1 MATSAQAFDPDAYL
15 SGGGG
20 FDPDAYLKGGPST
33 SDKVLNFVGDVG
45 TEASVSMAGQAL
57 GAATGPGYFAIAP
70 AAGLY
75 GNYLKQQREIE
86 RGDRKEYSLGEGVAS
101 AFLNFLPGGS
111 VLKSTGQAVAK
122 RTGEEVAQA
131 VLKRGIMGA
140 GASMVGGQIE
150 TAIEEK
156 RFPTYDEY
164 LSMAKSGAITGG
176 IAGAAEAKIA
186 GADLSAAGKKFWN
199 RLAGKNE
206 QEIGNVINQV
216 KESGTKAER
225 QAASEVVDVIGQEL
239 GIVKPFDKP
248 IQQSVE
254 TFGGS
259 MGGRAEASAR
269 SLLGDETVN
278 MALREAQL
286 LSAPEQA
293 ALRQRQV
300 VEQARIQAEREAQAA
315 ARAVPGGF
323 GGEAATAGSRPAPAS
338 QIQGVEVAPR
348 PTGGFG
354 GSGAE
359 GTPVSYPRSAAE
371 SAEAFQSAVSAEAP
385 YSAAVFERAIDEGRT
400 QAGAM
405 GLRYRLA
412 AAERA
417 SQARLAAEREAA
429 MRAGDFQKARE
440 LESLSSL
447 IEARRLSAPEARPSA
462 QAIEATST
470 PRVTGTDLP
479 TTEDIIQEFQN
490 VPGVGGRAGARR
502 MGLAS
507 VGGAGALMLKDE
519 AQAAEPAIGAVE
531 VEHPYLGTLK
541 YNRDWSADDIQ
552 KDVNKRE
559 VEYAKIQAAT
569 PQLQLREKFENAKT
583 HAEKLSVLQEFGPM
597 GAAMGM
603 RMAGGAAAG
612 ISPPM
617 LRPFIGMGTEAAAL
631 SVEGQ
636 PITAG
641 KMGRAAAEYSVAGA
655 SGQLAKNALKFMG
668 INLAGEQIEEF
679 IDRGGLISLDAAA
692 KKAAEGGAQA
702 LVMKAVD
709 KGKLAGLQ
717 RKAIE
722 GDSELI
728 KTLNAVN
735 EAGLIGDPLAFSKTT
750 GRKAAMK
757 LAGGSDEYQKY
768 ASIINEPK
776 ILNMAKQDIGI
787 EGALS
792 KENFIARR
800 LELGQAYND
809 VANISGTAKEAVN
822 QWKLAND
829 AARDAYRK
837 ASAKADTEALQAARS
852 YRDQANRWFDTIVSE
867 AERTGN
873 ESLVRNLKNS
883 QRLIAKTYA
892 VEAATNTATGRI
904 DNAKAWGL
912 MWDDGIKF
920 DGNMETLA
928 RLARTMPEVMADT
941 SKIGIGKGVPQGKV
955 AAAFAMTGVPAGARA
970 MMASRPGQALS
981 FLPRYQE
988 GTPDAAARAARF
1000 LTGDIA
1006 DRMEGQ
1012 RPVPYR

>member
-1 MATSAQAFDPDAYL
+1 MANSSQAFDPDAYL

-45 TEASVSMAGQAL
+45 TEVSVSMAGQAL

-86 RGDRKEYSLGEGVAS
+86 RGERKDYSLGEGLAS
-101 AFLNFLPGGS
+101 AFLNFLPGGT
-111 VLKSTGQAVAK
+111 VLKAAGKEVAK

-131 VLKRGIMGA
+131 VVKRGIMGV
-140 GASMVGGQIE
+140 GASTTAGQIE
-150 TAIEEK
+150 TLVEEK

-176 IAGAAEAKIA
+176 VAGLAEAKIA
-186 GADLSAAGKKFWN
+186 GADLSEAGKKFWN

-206 QEIGNVINQV
+206 QEIGSVINQV

-293 ALRQRQV
+293 ALRQREV

-348 PTGGFG
+348 PMGGFG

-371 SAEAFQSAVSAEAP
+371 SAETFQSAVSAEAP

-405 GLRYRLA
+405 GLR
-412 AAERA
+412 
-417 SQARLAAEREAA
+417 SRLAAEQQAA
-429 MRAGDFQKARE
+429 IRAGDYQKARE
-440 LESLSSL
+440 LESLASS
-447 IEARRLSAPEARPSA
+447 IESRRLTGPESVPSEQVLA
-462 QAIEATST
+462 ST
-470 PRVTGTDLP
+470 MVKPAGKVGRGMGSDLP

-541 YNRDWSADDIQ
+541 YNRDWSAEDIQ
-552 KDVNKRE
+552 NDVNKRE
-559 VEYAKIQAAT
+559 VEYAKIQAAS

-612 ISPPM
+612 VAPPM
-617 LRPFIGMGTEAAAL
+617 VRPFIGMGTEAAAL
-631 SVEGQ
+631 AVEGQ
-636 PITAG
+636 PITPG
-641 KMGRAAAEYSVAGA
+641 KMGRAAAEYTVAGA

-668 INLAGEQIEEF
+668 INVVGEQIEEF

-702 LVMKAVD
+702 VVMKAVD

-728 KTLNAVN
+728 KTLNMVN

-787 EGALS
+787 EGALNR
-792 KENFIARR
+792 ENFIARR
-800 LELGQAYND
+800 LELGQAYSD
-809 VANISGTAKEAVN
+809 VANISGTAREAVN

-837 ASAKADTEALQAARS
+837 AASKADTEALQAARS
-852 YRDQANRWFDTIVSE
+852 YRDQANRWFDTIISE

-912 MWDDGIKF
+912 MWDDGMKF

-941 SKIGIGKGVPQGKV
+941 SKIGIGKGVPQGKM
-955 AAAFAMTGVPAGARA
+955 AAAFAATEIPSMTRSAIGSRA
-970 MMASRPGQALS
+970 GQAMS

-1000 LTGDIA
+1000 LTGDVA
-1006 DRMEGQ
+1006 DRMQEQ

>member
-1 MATSAQAFDPDAYL
+1 MANSAQAFDPDAYL
-15 SGGGG
+15 SAGQG

-45 TEASVSMAGQAL
+45 TEAGVSTAGQVI
-57 GAATGPGYFAIAP
+57 GAYTGPGYFAIAP

-86 RGDRKEYSLGEGVAS
+86 RGERKDYSLGEGLAS
-101 AFLNFLPGGS
+101 AFLNFFPGGTL
-111 VLKSTGQAVAK
+111 LKSAGREVAK
-122 RTGEEVAQA
+122 RTGEEIAEV
-131 VLKRGIMGA
+131 VVKRGIMGV
-140 GASMVGGQIE
+140 GASTTAGQIE
-150 TAIEEK
+150 TLVEEK

-176 IAGAAEAKIA
+176 VAGLAEAKIA
-186 GADLSAAGKKFWN
+186 GADLSEAGKKFWN

-206 QEIGNVINQV
+206 QEIGSVINQV

-225 QAASEVVDVIGQEL
+225 QAASEVVDVIGQRL
-239 GIVKPFDKP
+239 GIVQPFDKP
-248 IQQSVE
+248 LQQSVE

-269 SLLGDETVN
+269 SLLGDETVD
-278 MALREAQL
+278 MALREARI

-293 ALRQRQV
+293 ALRQRQA
-300 VEQARIQAEREAQAA
+300 VEQARIQAERQAQTA

-348 PTGGFG
+348 PMGGFG

-359 GTPVSYPRSAAE
+359 GTAVSYPRSAAE

-400 QAGAM
+400 QAGAI
-405 GLRYRLA
+405 GLK
-412 AAERA
+412 
-417 SQARLAAEREAA
+417 SRLAAEQQAA
-429 MRAGDFQKARE
+429 VRAGDYQKARE
-440 LESLSSL
+440 LESLASA
-447 IEARRLSAPEARPSA
+447 IEARRLGGPEAIPSEQVLA
-462 QAIEATST
+462 ST
-470 PRVTGTDLP
+470 MVKPAGKVGRGMGSDLP

-519 AQAAEPAIGAVE
+519 AQANEPVIGAVE

-541 YNRDWSADDIQ
+541 YNRDWSAEDIQ
-552 KDVNKRE
+552 NDVNKRE
-559 VEYAKIQAAT
+559 VEYAKIQAAS

-583 HAEKLSVLQEFGPM
+583 HAEKLSVLQEFGPI

-612 ISPPM
+612 VAPPM
-617 LRPFIGMGTEAAAL
+617 VRPFIGMGTEAAAL
-631 SVEGQ
+631 ATEGQ
-636 PITAG
+636 PITLG
-641 KMGRAAAEYSVAGA
+641 KMVRAGAEYSVAGA
-655 SGQLAKNALKFMG
+655 SGQIAKNALKFMG
-668 INLAGEQIEEF
+668 INVVGEQIEEF

-702 LVMKAVD
+702 VVMKAVD
-709 KGKLAGLQ
+709 KGKVAGLQ

-750 GRKAAMK
+750 ARKAAMK

-787 EGALS
+787 EGALN

-800 LELGQAYND
+800 LELGQAYSD
-809 VANISGTAKEAVN
+809 VANISGTAREAVN

-829 AARDAYRK
+829 AARDAYRRA
-837 ASAKADTEALQAARS
+837 ASKADTEALQAARS
-852 YRDQANRWFDTIVSE
+852 YRDQANRWFETIISE

-912 MWDDGIKF
+912 MWDDGMKF

-941 SKIGIGKGVPQGKV
+941 SKIGIGKGMPQSMT
-955 AAAFAMTGVPAGARA
+955 AAAYAMTGIPSMARA
-970 MMASRPGQALS
+970 GLGSRVGQAMT

-1000 LTGDIA
+1000 LTGDVA
-1006 DRMEGQ
+1006 DRMQEQ

>member
-1 MATSAQAFDPDAYL
+1 MANSSQAFDPDAYL

-86 RGDRKEYSLGEGVAS
+86 RGERKDYSLGEGVAS
-101 AFLNFLPGGS
+101 AVLNLMPGGS
-111 VLKSTGQAVAK
+111 VMKSTGQAVAK
-122 RTGEEVAQA
+122 RTGEEVAQT

-140 GASMVGGQIE
+140 GAGMVGGQIE

-176 IAGAAEAKIA
+176 IVGAAEAKIP
-186 GADLSAAGKKFWN
+186 GVDLSDSAKKLWN
-199 RLAGKNE
+199 RFAGKNDAE
-206 QEIGNVINQV
+206 VAEIIGQIR
-216 KESGTKAER
+216 ESGSKAER
-225 QAASEVVDVIGQEL
+225 KAASEIFDEIGQRT
-239 GIVKPFDKP
+239 GILR
-248 IQQSVE
+248 S
-254 TFGGS
+254 
-259 MGGRAEASAR
+259 EA
-269 SLLGDETVN
+269 
-278 MALREAQL
+278 
-286 LSAPEQA
+286 
-293 ALRQRQV
+293 
-300 VEQARIQAEREAQAA
+300 I
-315 ARAVPGGF
+315 PGGF
-323 GGEAATAGSRPAPAS
+323 GSEQTAITAGSRPSAVAQPTPR
-338 QIQGVEVAPR
+338 QIGQRA
-348 PTGGFG
+348 TGGFG

-359 GTPVSYPRSAAE
+359 GTPVSYPKSAAE
-371 SAEAFQSAVSAEAP
+371 SAQTFQKAVSAEAP
-385 YSAAVFERAIDEGRT
+385 YSSAVFESAIDEGRT

-405 GLRYRLA
+405 GLR
-412 AAERA
+412 
-417 SQARLAAEREAA
+417 SRLAAEQQAA
-429 MRAGDFQKARE
+429 IRAGDYQKARE
-440 LESLSSL
+440 LESLTSS
-447 IEARRLSAPEARPSA
+447 IESRRLTGPESVPSEQVLA
-462 QAIEATST
+462 ST
-470 PRVTGTDLP
+470 MVKPAGKVGRGMGSDLP

-519 AQAAEPAIGAVE
+519 AQANEPVIGAVE

-541 YNRDWSADDIQ
+541 YNRDWSAEDIQ
-552 KDVNKRE
+552 NDVNKRE
-559 VEYAKIQAAT
+559 VEYAKIQAAS

-612 ISPPM
+612 VAPPM
-617 LRPFIGMGTEAAAL
+617 VRPFIGMGTEAAAL
-631 SVEGQ
+631 AVEGQ
-636 PITAG
+636 PITPG

-668 INLAGEQIEEF
+668 INVVGEQIEEF

-702 LVMKAVD
+702 VVMKAVD

-728 KTLNAVN
+728 KTFNMVN
-735 EAGLIGDPLAFSKTT
+735 EAGLIGDPLAFSKTA
-750 GRKAAMK
+750 GRKAAMMV
-757 LAGGSDEYQKY
+757 AGGSDEYQKY

-787 EGALS
+787 EGALNR
-792 KENFIARR
+792 ENFIARR

-809 VANISGTAKEAVN
+809 VANISGTAREAVN

-837 ASAKADTEALQAARS
+837 AASKADTEALQAARS
-852 YRDQANRWFDTIVSE
+852 YRDQANRWFDTIISE

-912 MWDDGIKF
+912 MWDDGMKF

-941 SKIGIGKGVPQGKV
+941 SKIGIGKGMPQGKL
-955 AAAFAMTGVPAGARA
+955 AAAFAMTGIPAATRA
-970 MMASRPGQALS
+970 GLGSRAGQAMT

-1006 DRMEGQ
+1006 DRMQEQ

>member
-1 MATSAQAFDPDAYL
+1 MANTSQVFDPEAYL
-15 SGGGG
+15 SDGNG

-45 TEASVSMAGQAL
+45 TEAGVSVAGQAL

-86 RGDRKEYSLGEGVAS
+86 RGDRKNYSLGEGIAS
-101 AFLNFLPGGS
+101 AFLNLIPGGT
-111 VLKSTGQAVAK
+111 VMKSTGQAVAR

-131 VLKRGIMGA
+131 VLKRGILGA
-140 GASMVGGQIE
+140 GAGTVAGQIE
-150 TAIEEK
+150 TVIEEK

-176 IAGAAEAKIA
+176 VAGLAEAKIA
-186 GADLSAAGKKFWN
+186 GADLSESGKKFWN

-206 QEIGNVINQV
+206 QEIGKVINQV

-225 QAASEVVDVIGQEL
+225 QAASEVVDVIGQRL
-239 GIVKPFDKP
+239 GIVQPFDKP

-269 SLLGDETVN
+269 SLLGDETVD
-278 MALREAQL
+278 MALKEARI

-293 ALRQRQV
+293 ALRQRQA
-300 VEQARIQAEREAQAA
+300 VEQARMQAERQAQTAS
-315 ARAVPGGF
+315 RSVPGGF
-323 GGEAATAGSRPAPAS
+323 GGEAATAGSRPSAVS
-338 QIQGVEVAPR
+338 EIQGVAVSPR

-354 GSGAE
+354 GSGVE
-359 GTPVSYPRSAAE
+359 GTAVSYPRSAAE
-371 SAEAFQSAVSAEAP
+371 SAEAFQSAVSAEAS

-405 GLRYRLA
+405 GLR
-412 AAERA
+412 
-417 SQARLAAEREAA
+417 SRLAAEQQAA
-429 MRAGDFQKARE
+429 LRAGDYQKARD
-440 LESLSSL
+440 LESIASS
-447 IEARRLSAPEARPSA
+447 IESRRLTGQESIPSEQVLA
-462 QAIEATST
+462 ST
-470 PRVTGTDLP
+470 MVKPAGKVGRGMGSDLP

-507 VGGAGALMLKDE
+507 VGGAGAIMLKDE
-519 AQAAEPAIGAVE
+519 VQANEPAIGAVE

-541 YNRDWSADDIQ
+541 YNRDWSAEDIQ
-552 KDVNKRE
+552 NDVNKRE

-583 HAEKLSVLQEFGPM
+583 HTEKLSVLQEFGPM

-603 RMAGGAAAG
+603 RMAGGAVAG
-612 ISPPM
+612 VAPPM
-617 LRPFIGMGTEAAAL
+617 VRPLIGMGTEAAAL
-631 SVEGQ
+631 AVEGQ
-636 PITAG
+636 PITPG
-641 KMGRAAAEYSVAGA
+641 KMGRAAAEYTVSGA

-702 LVMKAVD
+702 IAVKALD

-728 KTLNAVN
+728 KTLNMVN

-787 EGALS
+787 DGALS
-792 KENFIARR
+792 KENFRIRR

-809 VANISGTAKEAVN
+809 VSNISTTAKEAVN

-837 ASAKADTEALQAARS
+837 AASNADNEALQAARK
-852 YRDQANRWFDTIVSE
+852 YKEQANRWFDAIVSE

-873 ESLVRNLKNS
+873 ENLIDGLKRS

-904 DNAKAWGL
+904 DNAKVWGL
-912 MWDDGIKF
+912 MWDDNVKF
-920 DGNMETLA
+920 DGNLETLA

-941 SKIGIGKGVPQGKV
+941 SKIGIGKTLPQSAM
-955 AAAFAMTGVPAGARA
+955 AAAYALTGIPAGARA
-970 MMASRPGQALS
+970 MIGSQAGQALS
-981 FLPRYQE
+981 FLPRYQQQ
-988 GTPDAAARAARF
+988 TPDVAARAARF

-1006 DRMEGQ
+1006 NRMEEK